1 MLEKDALITLIN
13 RDNGT
18 VGQTIADQGAN
29 FHRQFEPNEKKE
41 ISVDEIRKLNYQ
53 PGGHKILE
61 NCFII
66 ENDELRREILG
77 EVEPE
82 YFYSEA
88 EVKELLLNGTLD
100 QLLDCLQ
107 FAPDGVIELVK
118 SLAVK
123 LEINDLS
130 KREAIFKHT
139 GFNVNNA
146 IALNKASEEA
156 EDSTD
161 NEEKSVTRRASPVT
175 LTGKTTVKKVVKS

>member
-1 MLEKDALITLIN
+1 MLEKDTLVTLIN

-18 VGQTIADQGAN
+18 VGYTIADYGAN

-41 ISVDEIRKLNYQ
+41 ITVDEIRKLNYQ
-53 PGGHKILE
+53 PGGHNILQ

-66 ENDELRREILG
+66 DNDELRREILG

-88 EVKELLLNGTLD
+88 EVKELLLTGTLD

-123 LEINDLS
+123 LEINDLA
-130 KREAIFKHT
+130 KREAIFKQT

-146 IALNKASEEA
+146 IAINKTSMETEA
-156 EDSTD
+156 EETES
-161 NEEKSVTRRASPVT
+161 KPVTRRAAPVT
-175 LTGKTTVKKVVKS
+175 STSEKSNIKRIVK